1 MSERGTTRRR
11 RKHVPDEAKEVDEGS
26 TNAAIEVV
34 VGCKVEGVNNTGS
47 PNNFKGEG
55 NRNML
60 GMTEI
65 GVQEECD

>member
-1 MSERGTTRRR
+1 M
-11 RKHVPDEAKEVDEGS
+11 
-26 TNAAIEVV
+26 EVV

-55 NRNML
+55 NRNVL

-65 GVQEECD
+65 GAEEECD